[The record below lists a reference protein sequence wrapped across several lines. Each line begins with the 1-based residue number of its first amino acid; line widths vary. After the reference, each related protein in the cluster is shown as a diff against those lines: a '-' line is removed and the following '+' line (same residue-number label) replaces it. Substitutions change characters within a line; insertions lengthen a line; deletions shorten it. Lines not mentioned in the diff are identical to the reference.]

1 MWSFRRPGGN
11 GMELASS
18 DAMAA
23 RFALPVSGLL
33 FPFLHRARR
42 FFSFSKK
49 RKKRM
54 GAQKGRP
61 MPLLA
66 PAASILP
73 QQYIEKTAD
82 AQPDARGFASYFLA
96 LLSTT
101 SRSCAAK
108 ASSVIAPRSP
118 SVR

>member
-1 MWSFRRPGGN
+1 
-11 GMELASS
+11 
-18 DAMAA
+18 
-23 RFALPVSGLL
+23 
-33 FPFLHRARR
+33 
-42 FFSFSKK
+42 
-49 RKKRM
+49 M

-66 PAASILP
+66 PSALILP